1 MNEIENNE
9 IKSIFFDLSRKS
21 ILPKYKNLKD
31 DEIKIKG
38 NNDIYTVVDI
48 IIEKKLKKILNKL
61 LPGSL
66 FVGEESY
73 SNSIDIIKK
82 YNEKKYCWT
91 VDPLDGTKNFVK
103 GIDRF
108 AVMLSL
114 SFSKQI
120 LQSWIYKPLT
130 DEFSYAIYKEG
141 AFINNKKIIINRN
154 RSIDQCVGS
163 ISLKYWDHKYFNKMK
178 KIKNDFLEIKSLGCI
193 AFEYIDIIKSLRDF
207 AILSKLSPW
216 DHLPGILLLRE
227 AGGFD
232 SYFDNGNY
240 NHCLEKKNLIVASN
254 AQIGNKITL
263 MIKE

>member
-120 LQSWIYKPLT
+120 LQS
-130 DEFSYAIYKEG
+130 
-141 AFINNKKIIINRN
+141 
-154 RSIDQCVGS
+154 
-163 ISLKYWDHKYFNKMK
+163 
-178 KIKNDFLEIKSLGCI
+178 
-193 AFEYIDIIKSLRDF
+193 
-207 AILSKLSPW
+207 
-216 DHLPGILLLRE
+216 
-227 AGGFD
+227 
-232 SYFDNGNY
+232 
-240 NHCLEKKNLIVASN
+240 
-254 AQIGNKITL
+254 
-263 MIKE
+263 